1 MAGAGEKLA
10 ELRTAYDRSRAFLAE
25 LEASMQQRTC
35 TPPALHRVGPA
46 GDSLPSLPMPIRPA
60 SRGLARF
67 LGLGKAASRM
77 PPRMEYA
84 GDASES
90 DDDDDDDDD
99 LPALPVRS
107 SRPSVVNIQFG
118 SSAEEEL
125 SLGPLQRT
133 TSFTQ
138 TRPHL
143 SITRSSS
150 MRSMAPPPSLRG
162 SPGGGV
168 PQVPGPPRPTAA
180 WPQPGQQPD
189 AAAVATTRQRR
200 TALIPTSAHRC
211 GSLDSAASPP
221 FRTALDPADP
231 AAADAF
237 APLARSSSFRQHSS
251 SAVGSPAVPPQPK
264 PAPAHLPALRPSS
277 LPTAQMY
284 LSDPQAWAATVG
296 PSATSRPGT
305 PAAAAAAAAMG
316 SGISARAMLSSSSQ
330 RVLSLSGDGS
340 GAWRRASGPHPC
352 TPSRGSCSFTI
363 TEDAAEGGAAE

>member
-1 MAGAGEKLA
+1 
-10 ELRTAYDRSRAFLAE
+10 
-25 LEASMQQRTC
+25 
-35 TPPALHRVGPA
+35 
-46 GDSLPSLPMPIRPA
+46 MPIRPA

-67 LGLGKAASRM
+67 LGLGKAASRL

-90 DDDDDDDDD
+90 DDDDDGDDD

-118 SSAEEEL
+118 SAVVEEPV
-125 SLGPLQRT
+125 LGLLQRT

-138 TRPHL
+138 ARPQPSSSFQPL
-143 SITRSSS
+143 TRSSS
-150 MRSMAPPPSLRG
+150 MRSMAPPSSLRG

-189 AAAVATTRQRR
+189 AAAVATTNQRR
-200 TALIPTSAHRC
+200 TALLPTSANRR
-211 GSLDSAASPP
+211 GSLDSAAPPP
-221 FRTALDPADP
+221 FQTALDPADP

-237 APLARSSSFRQHSS
+237 APPARSSSFRQHSS
-251 SAVGSPAVPPQPK
+251 SAVRSPPAPPQPQ
-264 PAPAHLPALRPSS
+264 PAPVHLPALRPSS

-284 LSDPQAWAATVG
+284 LSDPQAWAAAVD

-305 PAAAAAAAAMG
+305 PAAAAAAAAIG

-340 GAWRRASGPHPC
+340 GAWRRTSGPHPC
-352 TPSRGSCSFTI
+352 APSRGSCSFTI
-363 TEDAAEGGAAE
+363 TEDAAEGAAAE